1 MKQQLE
7 GNVSLKRIMSS
18 TMSASID
25 IELLNSDGLIRKK
38 YPEALVSDRCLMAHL
53 HLTLHFK

>member
-18 TMSASID
+18 TMSASSD
-25 IELLNSDGLIRKK
+25 IELLNRDGRTRKK
-38 YPEALVSDRCLMAHL
+38 YPEALVSN
-53 HLTLHFK
+53 